1 MEGTKPVNKKLAV
14 ALSGGAVLTLAL
26 TGCTSDEGNP
36 ELDAWAKK
44 VCDAVPAQNAK
55 ISAAYVA
62 ITKAAKDTT
71 STPKEL
77 QQADSKAFQDLAD
90 GYKAR
95 AGLIGTAGAP
105 PGVEDGA
112 KVQKDVVKQLTDLSA
127 AYADLKKR
135 VDGLNTKDQ
144 AKFASGLKDV
154 SAEMKQVEIQRK
166 TAVNALKKLE
176 SGDTKKALTSQ
187 EGCKQA
193 AAASESA
200 GGTGS

>member
-1 MEGTKPVNKKLAV
+1 MNKKLTA
-14 ALSGGAVLTLAL
+14 ALSGGAVLLLAL

-77 QQADSKAFQDLAD
+77 QQADSEAFQDLAD

-95 AGLIGTAGAP
+95 ANLISNAGAP
-105 PGVEDGA
+105 PGVKDGA
-112 KVQKDVVKQLTDLSA
+112 KVQQDVVKKLTALSA
-127 AYADLKKR
+127 AYGDLKKR
-135 VDGLNTKDQ
+135 VDGLDTKNQ

-154 SAEMKQVEIQRK
+154 SAEMKQVETQRK
-166 TAVNALKKLE
+166 SAVDALKTLE

-193 AAASESA
+193 ASVTASAAAADS
-200 GGTGS
+200 

>member
-1 MEGTKPVNKKLAV
+1 MNKKLTA
-14 ALSGGAVLTLAL
+14 ALSGGAVLLLAL

-77 QQADSKAFQDLAD
+77 QQADSEAFQDLAD

-95 AGLIGTAGAP
+95 ASLISNAGAP
-105 PGVEDGA
+105 PGVKDGA
-112 KVQKDVVKQLTDLSA
+112 KVQQDVVKKLTALSA
-127 AYADLKKR
+127 AYGDLKKR
-135 VDGLNTKDQ
+135 VDGLDTKNQ

-154 SAEMKQVEIQRK
+154 SAEMKQVETQRK
-166 TAVNALKKLE
+166 SAVDALKTLE

-193 AAASESA
+193 ASVTASAAAADS
-200 GGTGS
+200 

>member
-1 MEGTKPVNKKLAV
+1 MNKKLAA
-14 ALSGGAVLTLAL
+14 ALSGGAVLVLAL

-36 ELDAWAKK
+36 ELDAWAKQ

-55 ISAAYVA
+55 ISAAYVE

-95 AGLIGTAGAP
+95 ATLISNAGAP
-105 PGVEDGA
+105 PGVKDGA
-112 KVQKDVVKQLTDLSA
+112 TVQRDVVKKLTALSA
-127 AYADLKKR
+127 AYADLKKQ

-154 SAEMKQVEIQRK
+154 SAEMKQVETQRK
-166 TAVNALKKLE
+166 SAIKALKKLE

-187 EGCKQA
+187 EGCK
-193 AAASESA
+193 AAASASTSA
-200 GGTGS
+200 AATDS